1 MPARLSPVV
10 AGMGLAAL
18 AGLTLCAL
26 NVLLRILATELPP
39 FQVQFLRYFF
49 GLLVLLP
56 WMLRDG
62 LAAYR
67 PNGLRGQLWRGVVH
81 ALGLFLWFAAMP
93 HIAFADMVAIG
104 FTSPLFVMVGAVIF
118 LREKMFWQR
127 WAAGAVGFAGVLVIV
142 APQMT
147 GVGGV
152 YPLIMLAS
160 APLFAAS
167 FLITKALTRRDRPEV
182 IVAWQSLTVS
192 VLSLPLALYF
202 WEDITL
208 RQWGL
213 VLVCGAMGS
222 LGHWLLT
229 HAFKLADI
237 STAQPI
243 KFLDMIWAV
252 ALGFLVF
259 AETPSSST
267 LLGAAVIFI
276 STSWIARVEA
286 RRGRI
291 KAE

>member
-1 MPARLSPVV
+1 MPARLSPVL

-18 AGLTLCAL
+18 AGLTLCSL

-56 WMLRDG
+56 WMVRDG

-81 ALGLFLWFAAMP
+81 ALALYLWFAAMP
-93 HIAFADMVAIG
+93 HIAFADMAAIS
-104 FTSPLFVMVGAVIF
+104 FTSPLFVMIGAVIF
-118 LREKMFWQR
+118 LRERMFWQR
-127 WAAGAVGFAGVLVIV
+127 WAAAAFGFAGVLVVV

-147 GVGGV
+147 GAGGV

-167 FLITKALTRRDRPEV
+167 FLIAKALTRRDRPEV

-192 VLSLPLALYF
+192 LFSLPLALYV
-202 WEDITL
+202 WEEPTL
-208 RQWGL
+208 RQWGI

-229 HAFKLADI
+229 LAFKLADI
-237 STAQPI
+237 STAQPV
-243 KFLDMIWAV
+243 KFLDLIWAA
-252 ALGFLVF
+252 ALGFLIF
-259 AETPSSST
+259 AETPTSST

-276 STSWIARVEA
+276 ATSWIARVEA
-286 RRGRI
+286 RRGKIRT
-291 KAE
+291 E